1 MGEQG
6 ALGTVRP
13 STPTDRRRIALL
25 LLLWIVLLL
34 AAAPA
39 RGADPKFDIL
49 QQKLAALHSKPNIIF
64 ILADDLG
71 YGELGCYGQK
81 RIKTPNLDRL
91 AAEGTRFTQCYAGS
105 TVCAPSRAALMT
117 GRHTGHVSIR
127 GNALVPLSTNEIIV
141 AELLKAAGYQTGLIG
156 KWGLGETNTPSTPD
170 QRGFDEWLG
179 FLNQHHAHD
188 YYPAHLWRSSV
199 LSEEGLT
206 NSLIFQNQNG
216 ARGRYV
222 HDLFTQAATNFI
234 RVSKYKP
241 FFLYLAYTI
250 PHANNELKELGM
262 QVPSDAP
269 YAAEDWPQPER
280 NKAAMITRMDRD
292 IGALLAQ
299 LKALRIESNTV
310 VFFSSDNGPHK
321 EGGANAQFFQ
331 SSGPLRGIKRDMY
344 EGGIRVPMIARWP
357 GKIPAGVTSDQVW
370 AFWDFL
376 PTAAELAGV
385 KPPAGIDGLS
395 MLPALLGKKQTN
407 QHEFLYWEFHEK
419 GSRQAVRT
427 GDWKAV
433 RLAPGAPLELYDLKS
448 DPGETNNVAASRPAV
463 VAKVEAYLKT
473 ARTESEHWPLKPAP
487 KADPKSDQPAPG
499 TP

>member
-1 MGEQG
+1 MLNPVYGKAAPE
-6 ALGTVRP
+6 LGTQDIVNRR
-13 STPTDRRRIALL
+13 TPITQISAALPLWILL
-25 LLLWIVLLL
+25 LF
-34 AAAPA
+34 AAAQA
-39 RGADPKFDIL
+39 RSAETELSVL
-49 QQKLAALHSKPNIIF
+49 QRKLAALHSKPNIIF

-91 AAEGTRFTQCYAGS
+91 AAEGVRFTQCYAGS
-105 TVCAPSRAALMT
+105 PVCAPSRATLMT

-127 GNALVPLSTNEIIV
+127 GNALVPLAANETTV
-141 AELLKAAGYQTGLIG
+141 AEVLKGAGYQTGLIG

-179 FLNQHHAHD
+179 FLNQHHAHE
-188 YYPAHLWRSSV
+188 YYPSYLWRSSD
-199 LSEEGLT
+199 LNEQGLT
-206 NSLIFQNQNG
+206 NRPIVENQNG
-216 ARGRYV
+216 ARGWYV

-234 RVSKYKP
+234 RISKYKP

-269 YAAEDWPQPER
+269 YSAENWPQPEK

-292 IGALLAQ
+292 IGSILAQ
-299 LKALRIESNTV
+299 LQALRIESNTV

-357 GKIPAGVTSDQVW
+357 GKIPAGVTSEQVW

-385 KPPAGIDGLS
+385 KLPGGIDGLS
-395 MLPALLGKKQTN
+395 FVPALLGKKQTN

-419 GSRQAVRT
+419 GSKQAVRM

-433 RLAPGAPLELYDLKS
+433 RLAPGAPLELYNLKTDL
-448 DPGETNNVAASRPAV
+448 GEIHNVAASQSRI

-473 ARTESEHWPLKPAP
+473 ARTESEHWPFKAAEKASKP
-487 KADPKSDQPAPG
+487 D
-499 TP
+499 

>member
-1 MGEQG
+1 M
-6 ALGTVRP
+6 
-13 STPTDRRRIALL
+13 PTDRRRSALRLPLWILL
-25 LLLWIVLLL
+25 LV
-34 AAAPA
+34 AAALA

-81 RIKTPNLDRL
+81 RIKTPHLDRL

-105 TVCAPSRAALMT
+105 PVCAPSRAVLMT

-127 GNALVPLSTNEIIV
+127 GNALVPLSTNETTV

-179 FLNQHHAHD
+179 FLNQNHAHD
-188 YYPAHLWRSSV
+188 YYPAQLWRSSV

-234 RVSKYKP
+234 RISKYKP

-269 YAAEDWPQPER
+269 YSAEDWPQPER

-299 LKALRIESNTV
+299 LKALRIDSNTV

-357 GKIPAGVTSDQVW
+357 GKIPAGVASDQVW

-376 PTAAELAGV
+376 PTAAELAKV

-419 GSRQAVRT
+419 GSKQAVRT
-427 GDWKAV
+427 ENWKAV

-448 DPGETNNVAASRPAV
+448 DAGETNNVAASRPAI

-473 ARTESEHWPLKPAP
+473 ARTESEHWPLKAAP
-487 KADPKSDQPAPG
+487 KADSKSDPPAPD
-499 TP
+499 TR

>member
-1 MGEQG
+1 MNCF
-6 ALGTVRP
+6 P
-13 STPTDRRRIALL
+13 SAAPRRTHLRLLPWILL
-25 LLLWIVLLL
+25 LVSAGL
-34 AAAPA
+34 A

-91 AAEGTRFTQCYAGS
+91 AAGGMRFTQCYAGS
-105 TVCAPSRAALMT
+105 PVCAPSRASLMT

-127 GNALVPLSTNEIIV
+127 GNDLVPLSTNETTV
-141 AELLKAAGYQTGLIG
+141 AEILKAAGYQTALIG

-170 QRGFDEWLG
+170 LRGFDEWLG

-188 YYPAHLWRSSV
+188 YYPANLWRSSV

-206 NSLIFQNQNG
+206 STPILENQNG

-222 HDLFTQAATNFI
+222 HDIFTHAATNFI

-250 PHANNELKELGM
+250 PHANNELKQLGM
-262 QVPSDAP
+262 QVPTDAP
-269 YAAEDWPQPER
+269 YSAEDWPQPEK

-292 IGALLAQ
+292 VGAIMAQ
-299 LKALRIESNTV
+299 LQAFRIESNTV
-310 VFFSSDNGPHK
+310 VFFASDNGPHK
-321 EGGANAQFFQ
+321 EGGANTEFFN
-331 SSGPLRGIKRDMY
+331 SSGPFRGIKRDMY

-357 GKIPAGVTSDQVW
+357 GKIPADVTSEQVW

-376 PTAAELAGV
+376 PTAAELAKV
-385 KPPAGIDGLS
+385 KPPGGIDGIS

-419 GSRQAVRT
+419 GSKQAVRT

-433 RLAPGAPLELYDLKS
+433 RLAPGAPLELYNLKT
-448 DPGETNNVAASRPAV
+448 DPGETNNVAAAQPKI
-463 VAKVEAYLKT
+463 VARVETYLKK
-473 ARTESEHWPLKPAP
+473 ARTESEHWPLKAAT
-487 KADPKSDQPAPG
+487 KEKEDPKSDQPG

>member
-1 MGEQG
+1 MNRFIP
-6 ALGTVRP
+6 AA
-13 STPTDRRRIALL
+13 RRRAALWLPIWILL
-25 LLLWIVLLL
+25 LL
-34 AAAPA
+34 ATAPA
-39 RGADPKFDIL
+39 RSADPKLSIL
-49 QQKLAALHSKPNIIF
+49 EKKLAALHSKPNIIF

-91 AAEGTRFTQCYAGS
+91 ATEGTRFTQCYAGS
-105 TVCAPSRAALMT
+105 PVCAPSRAVLMT

-127 GNALVPLSTNEIIV
+127 GNADLPLSTNETTV

-170 QRGFDEWLG
+170 RRGFDEWFG

-188 YYPAHLWRSSV
+188 YYPAYLWRSSV
-199 LSEEGLT
+199 LSEEELK
-206 NSLIFQNQNG
+206 SSPIVANQNG
-216 ARGRYV
+216 AKGRYV

-234 RVSKYKP
+234 RVSKYQP

-250 PHANNELKELGM
+250 PHANNELKDQGM

-269 YAAEDWPQPER
+269 YSAEDWPQPEK

-292 IGALLAQ
+292 IGAIMAQ

-376 PTAAELAGV
+376 PTVAELAGF

-395 MLPALLGKKQTN
+395 MLPALLGKKQAN

-419 GSRQAVRT
+419 GSKQAVRT
-427 GDWKAV
+427 EDWKAV
-433 RLAPGAPLELYDLKS
+433 RLAPGAPLELYDLKT
-448 DPGETNNVAASRPAV
+448 DPGETNNVAGSQPKI

-473 ARTESEHWPLKPAP
+473 ARTESEHWSLKAAS
-487 KADPKSDQPAPG
+487 KAGAKSDQPASG